1 MTVAP
6 AAVVL
11 PAVAGT
17 QPNGYWMIRLRG
29 R

>member
-11 PAVAGT
+11 PADAGI